1 MEEKMRNCP
10 NCKSNNY
17 AIIVRGFDMDHLIE
31 KLLKEKKII
40 FGEKLDIDKKLQWH
54 CNDCQTPWGKL
65 DDK

>member
-31 KLLKEKKII
+31 KLLKERNFLKKR
-40 FGEKLDIDKKLQWH
+40 KLFLER
-54 CNDCQTPWGKL
+54 N
-65 DDK
+65 

>member
-1 MEEKMRNCP
+1 MRNCP

-17 AIIVRGFDMDHLIE
+17 AIILRGFEIDVLIE
-31 KLLKEKKII
+31 KLVKEKKII
-40 FGEKLDIDKKLQWH
+40 FGEELYIDEKLQWH

>member
-1 MEEKMRNCP
+1 MRNCP

-17 AIIVRGFDMDHLIE
+17 AIIVRGFDMGHLIE

-40 FGEKLDIDKKLQWH
+40 FGEKLDIDEKLQWH
-54 CNDCQTPWGKL
+54 CNNCQTPWGKS

>member
-1 MEEKMRNCP
+1 MRNCP
-10 NCKSNNY
+10 NCKSSNY

-40 FGEKLDIDKKLQWH
+40 FGEKLDIDKKLRWQ
-54 CNDCQTPWGKL
+54 CNDCQTPWGKS